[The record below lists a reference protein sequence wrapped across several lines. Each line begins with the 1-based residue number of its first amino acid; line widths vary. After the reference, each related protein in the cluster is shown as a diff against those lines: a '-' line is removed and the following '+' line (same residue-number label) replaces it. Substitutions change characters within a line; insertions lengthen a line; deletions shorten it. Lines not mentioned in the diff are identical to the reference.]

1 MIRRIATGATI
12 ALSCLYL
19 GLAVI
24 PAEMG
29 FAVAIIGILW
39 AIEHVKKPRDQDVA
53 SR

>member
-29 FAVAIIGILW
+29 FAVATIGTI
-39 AIEHVKKPRDQDVA
+39 AGFQMARRPVEVR
-53 SR
+53 